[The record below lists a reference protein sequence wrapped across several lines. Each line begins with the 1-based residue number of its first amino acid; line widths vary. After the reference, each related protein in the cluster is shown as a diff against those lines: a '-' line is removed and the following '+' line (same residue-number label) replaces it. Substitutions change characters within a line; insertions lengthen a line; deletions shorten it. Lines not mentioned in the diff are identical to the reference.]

1 MKIKA
6 QFRLLIISILIA
18 PILAILGQMIFSEMQ
33 KTERVVPMYE
43 EVAPLISNFATSR
56 EWRIISMF
64 LRTVRT
70 NTVVAIFR
78 ADFTVIYSTFD
89 FFVVGET
96 INGAEIFD
104 AIGNTDSRYK
114 YSFESYLLPTANE
127 PLYLF
132 QRIDRDVRT
141 PFPFITLGSTCILLF
156 MIFMSLAIAHSV
168 TSSMSKLEEATRHIA
183 SGDLDQPVV
192 IKEQK
197 FLRRNNEIT
206 SLAKSLNQMRLALK
220 EDGQRRARFIMG
232 VTHDL
237 KTPLA
242 LIKGY
247 TEALEDGIADDP
259 ESQKRS
265 LSIIVS
271 KVDQLEGMIDDL
283 LNFVRFDTGE
293 WRQALAPVNL
303 SAFLRSYAKRI
314 IDDAE
319 LMHRRIETCINIP
332 DGLLTPMDERLV
344 LRALENLT
352 NNALRYTSP
361 DSLVALNAYTEANH
375 AVIEVRDNGPGIAET
390 ELPYIFDTFY
400 RGSNSRREQGMGL
413 GLSVVKGVADSHGW
427 TIAAFNRP
435 TGGSVFTITIPLE
448 TH

>member
-6 QFRLLIISILIA
+6 QFRLLTAGILIA
-18 PILAILGQMIFSEMQ
+18 PMLAILGQMIFSEMRE
-33 KTERVVPMYE
+33 TEQAVPMYE
-43 EVAPLISNFATSR
+43 EVAPLIGSFATSH

-64 LRTVRT
+64 LRTIRT
-70 NTVVAIFR
+70 NTVVAIFST
-78 ADFTVIYSTFD
+78 DLTVIYSTFD
-89 FFVVGET
+89 FFVAGET
-96 INGAEIFD
+96 VNSAKIFD
-104 AIGNTDSRYK
+104 AVSNMDSRYK
-114 YSFESYLLPTANE
+114 YSFESYLLPTASK

-132 QRIDRDVRT
+132 QRIDRNVKT
-141 PFPFITLGSTCILLF
+141 PFPFITLGSACIPLF
-156 MIFMSLAIAHSV
+156 MIFMSLAIARSV

-197 FLRRNNEIT
+197 FLRHNNEIT
-206 SLAKSLNQMRLALK
+206 SLVKSLNQMRLALK

-283 LNFVRFDTGE
+283 LNFVRLDTGE

-303 SAFLRSYAKRI
+303 SAFLRAYAKRI

-319 LMHRRIETCINIP
+319 LMQRRVETCINIP
-332 DGLLTPMDERLV
+332 NELLTPMDERLV

-352 NNALRYTSP
+352 NNALRYTPS
-361 DSLVALNAYTEANH
+361 DSLIALNAYTEADH
-375 AVIEVRDNGPGIAET
+375 AVIEVRDNGPGIAEAD
-390 ELPYIFDTFY
+390 LPHIFDAFY

-427 TIAAFNRP
+427 TITAFNRP
-435 TGGSVFTITIPLE
+435 TGGSVFAITIPLE